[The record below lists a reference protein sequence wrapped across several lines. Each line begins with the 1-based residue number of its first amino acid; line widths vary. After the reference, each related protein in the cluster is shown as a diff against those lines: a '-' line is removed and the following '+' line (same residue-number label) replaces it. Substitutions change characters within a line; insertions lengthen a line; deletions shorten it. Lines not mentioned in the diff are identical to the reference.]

1 MEHSGWIKLYRKL
14 QDNPLFKGHADRIA
28 VWVWLLLSAT
38 HSEHTVMFGGQ
49 RIKLKPGQLTTG
61 RRKLASELGLNENSV
76 QRILKRF
83 ESEQLIE
90 QRTDHQCR
98 LITILNWNEHQLSEQ
113 RFEQEVNNERTTSAQ
128 RTDTKQEC
136 KNEKNVNNDYF
147 SSYIAMTEEE
157 RRERIAQMSADAL
170 RKEVN

>member
-1 MEHSGWIKLYRKL
+1 MYSGWIKLYRKI
-14 QDNPLFKGHADRIA
+14 QDNPLFKGHADRLA

-38 HSEHTVMFGGQ
+38 HSEHDVMFGGQ
-49 RIKLKPGQLTTG
+49 RITLKPGQLTTG
-61 RRKLASELGLNENSV
+61 RKRLASELGLNENKV

-83 ESEQLIE
+83 ETEHLIE

-113 RFEQEVNNERTTSAQ
+113 RNEQEVNNDRTTSEQ

-136 KNEKNVNNDYF
+136 KNDKNVNNYY
-147 SSYIAMTEEE
+147 SSYLGMTEEE
-157 RRERIAQMSADAL
+157 RRKYVAQMSEEAL

>member
-1 MEHSGWIKLYRKL
+1 MYSGWIKLYRKI
-14 QDNPLFKGHADRIA
+14 QDNPLFKGHADRLAI
-28 VWVWLLLSAT
+28 WVWLLLSAT
-38 HSEHTVMFGGQ
+38 HSEHDVMFGGR
-49 RIKLKPGQLTTG
+49 RITLKPGQLTTG
-61 RRKLASELGLNENSV
+61 RKKLASELGLNENKV

-83 ESEQLIE
+83 ETEHLIE

-113 RFEQEVNNERTTSAQ
+113 RNEQEVNNDRTTSEQ

-136 KNEKNVNNDYF
+136 KNDKNVNNYY
-147 SSYIAMTEEE
+147 SSYLGMTEEE
-157 RRERIAQMSADAL
+157 RRKYVAQMSEEAL

>member
-14 QDNPLFKGHADRIA
+14 QDNPLFKGHADRVA

-38 HSEHTVMFGGQ
+38 HSEHAVMFGGK

-61 RRKLASELGLNENSV
+61 RKKLASELGLNENKV

-83 ESEQLIE
+83 ETEHLIE

-98 LITILNWNEHQLSEQ
+98 LISILNWNEHQLSEQ
-113 RFEQEVNNERTTSAQ
+113 RNEQEVNNECTTSAQ

-136 KNEKNVNNDYF
+136 KNEKNVNNYF
-147 SSYIAMTEEE
+147 SSYMEMSEEE
-157 RRERIAQMSADAL
+157 RRNQISKMSADAL
-170 RKEVN
+170 RKEES